1 MNDITLCPKCGSSS
15 IYVTDSRKDCGRIRR
30 RKKCNMCDFRFTTYE
45 VPAIEF
51 VKIQKT
57 LHLIAELQ
65 SVGSVFDEIKGLTDD
80 DLSEWLR

>member
-1 MNDITLCPKCGSSS
+1 
-15 IYVTDSRKDCGRIRR
+15 
-30 RKKCNMCDFRFTTYE
+30 MCDFRFTTYE